1 MDEAKPLTC
10 PCCGYRTIFGE
21 FDICGVCWWEHDKT
35 QWKYPYCAVGA
46 NGRSLVEA
54 QREFLSEQSL
64 PPQQEGARRNATFDP
79 SWRRVEDYPWLDA
92 GSDIAGRAYLN
103 LRHDEREAWGFDAVA
118 RQGADPKDVRLR
130 LADTARQ
137 FGFEP
142 RPGESSEALPYMWQ
156 GQFELDGGAYSD
168 ENGLEWT
175 IQRISRPHLESYGV
189 ERFARFFLAACAATE
204 VELGRSDSAFCVGD
218 PHTNELDG
226 PLEFVDWI
234 QYWSAPIVARWGLE
248 KLRSGPF
255 HRIDAFPDGAAAVW
269 LAPDPFSET
278 MSRAAAAEFL
288 GITLRP
294 LVGDHPDTGER
305 VHIPWP

>member
-1 MDEAKPLTC
+1 MDRAQRLTC
-10 PCCGYRTIFGE
+10 PCCGYRTITGE
-21 FDICGVCWWEHDKT
+21 FDICRVCWWEYDET
-35 QWKYPYCAVGA
+35 ERDYPYCGVGA
-46 NGRSLVEA
+46 NARTLVEA
-54 QREFLSEQSL
+54 QREFFSL
-64 PPQQEGARRNATFDP
+64 HDPSSLQEEARHKATFDP

-92 GSDIAGRAYLN
+92 DSDIARRAYRN
-103 LRHDEREAWGFDAVA
+103 LRHDHGPWLFDAVA
-118 RQGADPKDVRLR
+118 RQGADPKDVELR

-142 RPGESSEALPYMWQ
+142 RPGKSPEAFPYTWQ
-156 GQFELDGGAYSD
+156 GQFELDAGAARD
-168 ENGLEWT
+168 EHGLEWT
-175 IQRISRPHLESYGV
+175 IYQISRPRLESYGA
-189 ERFARFFLAACAATE
+189 ERFARFFVAACAATD
-204 VELGRSDSAFCVGD
+204 VELGRSSAAYCIGY
-218 PHTNELDG
+218 PTPSELDG

-248 KLRSGPF
+248 KLREGPF
-255 HRIDAFPDGAAAVW
+255 HRIDPFPDGAAAVW
-269 LAPDPFSET
+269 LAPDPFSPA